1 MMYKDITPLRFW
13 AQKILPLTY
22 DDSLSYYESLC
33 KFADKVNELIDRMN
47 LYEEEYKD
55 YVDEQVSFLKTYIDE
70 QDNATKT
77 VLEIKMENL
86 KNETE
91 RQMSELKLKLQ
102 QTLDDVNNKL
112 AEYSESLVRLYD
124 FVVSD
129 QNRQDIYFKNLLEEF
144 YHKIWSL
151 IDQYTNIIYNP
162 TNGQL
167 TTVEQAVNDIWN
179 ILRYQAMNCI
189 EFEWLGYSCDKWDS
203 IGYSALDFDLYS
215 GVKYGKRICDCWMI
229 NPYTGEKSLV
239 TDVICTLIGMKSEG
253 LTTEQYDAKDLTALR
268 FDSSNINAYNFDF
281 QGSISLA

>member
-1 MMYKDITPLRFW
+1 MNYNDITPLKFW
-13 AQKILPLTY
+13 CQKILPLSY
-22 DDSLSYYESLC
+22 DDSLSYYETLC
-33 KFADKVNELIDRMN
+33 RFADKVNELIDRMN
-47 LYEEEYKD
+47 IYEEEYKD

-91 RQMSELKLKLQ
+91 RQMNELKLKLQ

-129 QNRQDIYFKNLLEEF
+129 QNRQDIYFKNVLEEF

-167 TTVEQAVNDIWN
+167 TTVEQAINDIWN

-189 EFEWLGYSCDKWDS
+189 EFEWLGYSCEKWDS

-239 TDVICTLIGMKSEG
+239 TDVIYTLIGMRAEG
-253 LTTEQYDAKDLTALR
+253 LTAEQYDAKKLSASR
-268 FDSSNINAYNFDF
+268 FDSTNITAYDFDF
-281 QGSISLA
+281 QGSVSLA

>member
-1 MMYKDITPLRFW
+1 MIHKDITPLRFW

>member
-1 MMYKDITPLRFW
+1 MNYNDITPLKFW
-13 AQKILPLTY
+13 CQKILPLSY
-22 DDSLSYYESLC
+22 DDSLSYYETLC
-33 KFADKVNELIDRMN
+33 RFADKVNELIDRMN
-47 LYEEEYKD
+47 IYEEEYKD

-91 RQMSELKLKLQ
+91 RQMNELKLKLQ

-129 QNRQDIYFKNLLEEF
+129 QKRQDIYFKNVLEEF

-167 TTVEQAVNDIWN
+167 TTVEQAINDIWN

-189 EFEWLGYSCDKWDS
+189 EFEWLGYSCEKWDS

-239 TDVICTLIGMKSEG
+239 TDVIYTLIGMRAEG
-253 LTTEQYDAKDLTALR
+253 LTTEQYDAKNLTASR
-268 FDSSNINAYNFDF
+268 FDSTNITAYDFDF

>member
-1 MMYKDITPLRFW
+1 MHKDITPLRFW

-55 YVDEQVSFLKTYIDE
+55 YVDEHVSFLKTYIDE

-91 RQMSELKLKLQ
+91 RQMTELKLKLQ
-102 QTLDDVNNKL
+102 QTLDDVL
-112 AEYSESLVRLYD
+112 AELTKYSESLVRLYD

-167 TTVEQAVNDIWN
+167 TTVEQAINDIWN

-239 TDVICTLIGMKSEG
+239 TDVIYTLIGMKAEG
-253 LTTEQYDAKDLTALR
+253 LTTEQYDTKNLAASR
-268 FDSSNINAYNFDF
+268 FDSTNITAYDFDF

>member
-1 MMYKDITPLRFW
+1 MNYNDITPLKFW
-13 AQKILPLTY
+13 CQKILPLSY
-22 DDSLSYYESLC
+22 DDSLSYYETLC
-33 KFADKVNELIDRMN
+33 RFADKVNELIERLN
-47 LYEEEYKD
+47 LYQEEYRD

-91 RQMSELKLKLQ
+91 RQMNELKLKLQ
-102 QTLDDVNNKL
+102 ETLDGVNNKL

-129 QNRQDIYFKNLLEEF
+129 QNRQDIYFKNVLEEF

-167 TTVEQAVNDIWN
+167 TTVEQAINDIWN
-179 ILRYQAMNCI
+179 ILRYQALTCI

-239 TDVICTLIGMKSEG
+239 TDVIYTLIGMRAEG
-253 LTTEQYDAKDLTALR
+253 LTTEQYDAKNLTASR
-268 FDSSNINAYNFDF
+268 FESTNITAYDFDF

>member
-1 MMYKDITPLRFW
+1 MNYNDITPLKFW
-13 AQKILPLTY
+13 CQKILPLSY
-22 DDSLSYYESLC
+22 DDSLSYYETLC
-33 KFADKVNELIDRMN
+33 RFADKVNELIDRMN

-77 VLEIKMENL
+77 VIEIKMENL

-91 RQMSELKLKLQ
+91 RQMNELKLKLQ

-129 QNRQDIYFKNLLEEF
+129 QNRQDIYFKNVLEEF

-167 TTVEQAVNDIWN
+167 TTVEQAINDIWN

-189 EFEWLGYSCDKWDS
+189 EFEWLGYSCEKWDS
-203 IGYSALDFDLYS
+203 IGYSALDFDLNS

-239 TDVICTLIGMKSEG
+239 TDVIYTLIGMKAEG
-253 LTTEQYDAKDLTALR
+253 LTTEQYDAKNLTASR
-268 FDSSNINAYNFDF
+268 FESTNITAYDFDF
-281 QGSISLA
+281 KGSISLA

>member
-1 MMYKDITPLRFW
+1 MNYNDITPLKFW
-13 AQKILPLTY
+13 CQKILPLSY
-22 DDSLSYYESLC
+22 DDSLSYYETLC
-33 KFADKVNELIDRMN
+33 RFADKVNELIERLN
-47 LYEEEYKD
+47 LYQEEYRD

-91 RQMSELKLKLQ
+91 RQMNELKLKLQ
-102 QTLDDVNNKL
+102 ETLDGVNNKL

-129 QNRQDIYFKNLLEEF
+129 QNRQDIYFKNVLEEF

-167 TTVEQAVNDIWN
+167 TTVEQAINDIWN

-189 EFEWLGYSCDKWDS
+189 EFEWLGYSCEKWDS

-239 TDVICTLIGMKSEG
+239 TDVIYTLIGMRAEG
-253 LTTEQYDAKDLTALR
+253 LTTEQYDAKNLTASR
-268 FDSSNINAYNFDF
+268 FESTNITAYDFDF

>member
-1 MMYKDITPLRFW
+1 MAHKDITPLRFW

-55 YVDEQVSFLKTYIDE
+55 YVNEQVSFLKTYIDE

-91 RQMSELKLKLQ
+91 RQMNELKLKLKK
-102 QTLDDVNNKL
+102 TLDDVNKKI
-112 AEYSESLVRLYD
+112 AEYSQSLVKLYD

-129 QNRQDIYFKNLLEEF
+129 QNRQDIYFKSLLEEF

-151 IDQYTNIIYNP
+151 IDQYTSIIYNP

-239 TDVICTLIGMKSEG
+239 TDVIYTLIGMRAEG
-253 LTTEQYDAKDLTALR
+253 LTAEQYDAKKLSASR
-268 FDSSNINAYNFDF
+268 FDSTNITAYDFDF
-281 QGSISLA
+281 KGSVSLA

>member
-1 MMYKDITPLRFW
+1 MNYNDITPLKFW
-13 AQKILPLTY
+13 CQKILPLSY
-22 DDSLSYYESLC
+22 DDSLSYYETLC
-33 KFADKVNELIDRMN
+33 RFADKVNELIDRMN
-47 LYEEEYKD
+47 IYEEEYKD

-91 RQMSELKLKLQ
+91 RQMNELKLKLQ

-129 QNRQDIYFKNLLEEF
+129 QNRQDIYFKNVLEEF

-167 TTVEQAVNDIWN
+167 TTVEQAINDIWN
-179 ILRYQAMNCI
+179 ILRYQAINCI

-239 TDVICTLIGMKSEG
+239 TDVIYTLIGMKAGG
-253 LTTEQYDAKDLTALR
+253 LTTEQYDSKNLTASR
-268 FDSSNINAYNFDF
+268 FDSTNITAYDFDF

>member
-1 MMYKDITPLRFW
+1 MNYNDITPLKFW
-13 AQKILPLTY
+13 CQKILPLSY
-22 DDSLSYYESLC
+22 DDSLSYYETLC
-33 KFADKVNELIDRMN
+33 RFADKVNELIERLN
-47 LYEEEYKD
+47 LYQEEYRD

-91 RQMSELKLKLQ
+91 RQMNELKLKLQ

-129 QNRQDIYFKNLLEEF
+129 QNRQDIYFKNILEEF

-167 TTVEQAVNDIWN
+167 TTVEQAINDIWN
-179 ILRYQAMNCI
+179 ILRYQALTCI

-239 TDVICTLIGMKSEG
+239 TDVIYTLIGMRAEG
-253 LTTEQYDAKDLTALR
+253 LTTEQYDAKNLTASR
-268 FDSSNINAYNFDF
+268 FDSTNITAYDFDF

>member
-1 MMYKDITPLRFW
+1 MNYNDITPLKFW
-13 AQKILPLTY
+13 CQKILPLSY
-22 DDSLSYYESLC
+22 DDSLSYYETLC
-33 KFADKVNELIDRMN
+33 RFADKVNELIERLN
-47 LYEEEYKD
+47 LYQEEYRD

-91 RQMSELKLKLQ
+91 RQMNELKLHLK

-112 AEYSESLVRLYD
+112 AEYSESLVRIYD

-129 QNRQDIYFKNLLEEF
+129 QNRQDIYFKNILEEF

-167 TTVEQAVNDIWN
+167 TTVEQAINDIWN
-179 ILRYQAMNCI
+179 ILRYQALTCI

-239 TDVICTLIGMKSEG
+239 TDVIYTLIGMRAEG
-253 LTTEQYDAKDLTALR
+253 LTTEQYDAKNLTASR
-268 FDSSNINAYNFDF
+268 FDSTNITAYDFDF

>member
-1 MMYKDITPLRFW
+1 MNYNDITPLKFW
-13 AQKILPLTY
+13 CQKILPLSY
-22 DDSLSYYESLC
+22 DDSLSYYETLC
-33 KFADKVNELIDRMN
+33 RFADKVNELIERLN
-47 LYEEEYKD
+47 LYQEEYRD

-91 RQMSELKLKLQ
+91 RQMNELKLKLQ
-102 QTLDDVNNKL
+102 ETLDGVNNKL

-129 QNRQDIYFKNLLEEF
+129 QNRQDIYFKNVLEEF

-167 TTVEQAVNDIWN
+167 TTVEQAINDIWN
-179 ILRYQAMNCI
+179 ILRYQALTCI

-239 TDVICTLIGMKSEG
+239 TDVIYTLIGMRAEG
-253 LTTEQYDAKDLTALR
+253 LTTEQYDAKNLTASR
-268 FDSSNINAYNFDF
+268 FDSTNITAYDFDF

>member
-47 LYEEEYKD
+47 IYEEEYKD

-91 RQMSELKLKLQ
+91 RQINELKLKLQ

-167 TTVEQAVNDIWN
+167 TTVEQAINDIWN
-179 ILRYQAMNCI
+179 ILRYQAMTCI

-215 GVKYGKRICDCWMI
+215 GVKYAKRICDCWMI

-239 TDVICTLIGMKSEG
+239 TDVIYTLIGMRAEG
-253 LTTEQYDAKDLTALR
+253 LTTEQYDAKKLTASR
-268 FDSSNINAYNFDF
+268 FDSTDITAYDFDF

>member
-1 MMYKDITPLRFW
+1 MAHKDITPLRFW

-55 YVDEQVSFLKTYIDE
+55 YVNEQVSFLKTYIDE

-91 RQMSELKLKLQ
+91 RQMNELKLKLQ
-102 QTLDDVNNKL
+102 QTLDDVNKKI
-112 AEYSESLVRLYD
+112 AEYSQSLVKLYD

-129 QNRQDIYFKNLLEEF
+129 QNRQDIYFKSLLEEF

-151 IDQYTNIIYNP
+151 IDQYTSIIYNP

-239 TDVICTLIGMKSEG
+239 TDVIYTLIGMRAEG
-253 LTTEQYDAKDLTALR
+253 LTAEQYDAKKLSASR
-268 FDSSNINAYNFDF
+268 FDSTNITAYDFDF
-281 QGSISLA
+281 KGSVSLA

>member
-1 MMYKDITPLRFW
+1 MAHKDITPLRFW

-55 YVDEQVSFLKTYIDE
+55 YVNEQVSFLKTYIDD

-91 RQMSELKLKLQ
+91 RQMNELKLKLKK
-102 QTLDDVNNKL
+102 TLDDVNKKI
-112 AEYSESLVRLYD
+112 AEYSQSLVKLYD

-129 QNRQDIYFKNLLEEF
+129 QNRQDIYFKSLLEEF

-151 IDQYTNIIYNP
+151 IDQYTSIIYNP

-239 TDVICTLIGMKSEG
+239 TDVIYTLIGMRAEG
-253 LTTEQYDAKDLTALR
+253 LTAEQYDAKKLSASR
-268 FDSSNINAYNFDF
+268 FDSTNITAYDFDF
-281 QGSISLA
+281 KGSVSLA

>member
-1 MMYKDITPLRFW
+1 MNYNDITPLKFW
-13 AQKILPLTY
+13 CQKILPLSY
-22 DDSLSYYESLC
+22 DDSLSYYETLC
-33 KFADKVNELIDRMN
+33 RFADKVNELIERLN
-47 LYEEEYKD
+47 LYQEEYRD

-91 RQMSELKLKLQ
+91 RQMNELKLHLK

-129 QNRQDIYFKNLLEEF
+129 QNRQDIYFKNILEEF

-167 TTVEQAVNDIWN
+167 TTVEQAINDIWN
-179 ILRYQAMNCI
+179 ILRYQALTCI

-239 TDVICTLIGMKSEG
+239 TDVIYTLIGMRAEG
-253 LTTEQYDAKDLTALR
+253 LTTEQYDAKNLTASR
-268 FDSSNINAYNFDF
+268 FDL
-281 QGSISLA
+281 SLIHI

>member
-1 MMYKDITPLRFW
+1 MNYKDITPLKFW
-13 AQKILPLTY
+13 CQKILPLSY
-22 DDSLSYYESLC
+22 DDSLSYYETLC
-33 KFADKVNELIDRMN
+33 RFADKVNELIDRMN
-47 LYEEEYKD
+47 IYEEEYKD

-91 RQMSELKLKLQ
+91 RQMNELKLKLQ
-102 QTLDDVNNKL
+102 ETLDGVNKKL

-167 TTVEQAVNDIWN
+167 TTVEQAINDIWN
-179 ILRYQAMNCI
+179 ILRYQAMTCI

-215 GVKYGKRICDCWMI
+215 GVKYAKRICDCWMI

-239 TDVICTLIGMKSEG
+239 TDVIYTLIGMRAEG
-253 LTTEQYDAKDLTALR
+253 LTTEQYDAKKLTASR
-268 FDSSNINAYNFDF
+268 FDSTDITAYDFDF

>member
-1 MMYKDITPLRFW
+1 MNYNDITPLKFW
-13 AQKILPLTY
+13 CQKILPLSY
-22 DDSLSYYESLC
+22 DDSLSYYETLC
-33 KFADKVNELIDRMN
+33 RFADKVNELIERLN
-47 LYEEEYKD
+47 LYQEEYRD

-91 RQMSELKLKLQ
+91 RQMNELKLKLQ

-112 AEYSESLVRLYD
+112 AGYSESLVRLYD

-129 QNRQDIYFKNLLEEF
+129 QNRQDIYFKNILEEF

-167 TTVEQAVNDIWN
+167 TTVEQAINDIWN
-179 ILRYQAMNCI
+179 ILRYQALTCI

-239 TDVICTLIGMKSEG
+239 TDVIYTLIGMRAEG
-253 LTTEQYDAKDLTALR
+253 LTTEQYDAKNLTASR
-268 FDSSNINAYNFDF
+268 FDSTNITAYDFDF

>member
-91 RQMSELKLKLQ
+91 RQINELKLKLQ

-167 TTVEQAVNDIWN
+167 TTVEQAINDIWN
-179 ILRYQAMNCI
+179 ILRYQAMTCI

-215 GVKYGKRICDCWMI
+215 GVKYAKRICDCWMI

-239 TDVICTLIGMKSEG
+239 TDVIYTLIGMRAEG
-253 LTTEQYDAKDLTALR
+253 LTTEQYDAKKLTASR
-268 FDSSNINAYNFDF
+268 FDSTDITAYDFDF

>member
-1 MMYKDITPLRFW
+1 MNYNDITPLKFW
-13 AQKILPLTY
+13 CQKILPLSY
-22 DDSLSYYESLC
+22 DDSLSYYETLC
-33 KFADKVNELIDRMN
+33 RFADKVNELIERLN
-47 LYEEEYKD
+47 LYQEEYRD

-91 RQMSELKLKLQ
+91 RQMNELKLHLK

-129 QNRQDIYFKNLLEEF
+129 QNRQDIYFKNILEEF

-167 TTVEQAVNDIWN
+167 TTVEQAINDIWN
-179 ILRYQAMNCI
+179 ILRYQALTCI

-239 TDVICTLIGMKSEG
+239 TDVIYTLIGMRAEG
-253 LTTEQYDAKDLTALR
+253 LTTEQYDAKNLTASR
-268 FDSSNINAYNFDF
+268 FDSTNITAYDFDF

>member
-91 RQMSELKLKLQ
+91 RQINELKLKLQ

-167 TTVEQAVNDIWN
+167 TTVEQAINDIWN
-179 ILRYQAMNCI
+179 ILRYQAMTCI

-215 GVKYGKRICDCWMI
+215 GVKYAKRICDCWMI

-239 TDVICTLIGMKSEG
+239 TDVIYTLIGMRAEG
-253 LTTEQYDAKDLTALR
+253 LTTEQYDAKNLTASR
-268 FDSSNINAYNFDF
+268 FDSTNITAYDFDF

>member
-1 MMYKDITPLRFW
+1 MNYNDITPLKFW
-13 AQKILPLTY
+13 CQKILPLSY
-22 DDSLSYYESLC
+22 DDSLSYYETLC

-47 LYEEEYKD
+47 IYEEEYKD

-91 RQMSELKLKLQ
+91 RQMNELKLKLQ
-102 QTLDDVNNKL
+102 ETLDGVNKKL

-167 TTVEQAVNDIWN
+167 TTVEQAINDIWN
-179 ILRYQAMNCI
+179 ILRYQAMTCI

-215 GVKYGKRICDCWMI
+215 GVKYAKRICDCWMI

-239 TDVICTLIGMKSEG
+239 TDVIYTLIGMRAEG
-253 LTTEQYDAKDLTALR
+253 LTTEQYDAKKLTASR
-268 FDSSNINAYNFDF
+268 FDSTDITAYDFDF

>member
-1 MMYKDITPLRFW
+1 MNYNDITPLKFW
-13 AQKILPLTY
+13 CQKILPLSY
-22 DDSLSYYESLC
+22 DDSLSYYETLC
-33 KFADKVNELIDRMN
+33 RFADKVNELIERLN
-47 LYEEEYKD
+47 LYQEEYRD

-91 RQMSELKLKLQ
+91 RQMNELKLKLQ

-129 QNRQDIYFKNLLEEF
+129 QNRQDIYFKNILEEF

-167 TTVEQAVNDIWN
+167 TTVEQAINDIWN
-179 ILRYQAMNCI
+179 ILRYQALTCI

-239 TDVICTLIGMKSEG
+239 TDVIYTLIGMRAEG
-253 LTTEQYDAKDLTALR
+253 LTTEQYDAKNLTASR
-268 FDSSNINAYNFDF
+268 FESTNITAYDFDF